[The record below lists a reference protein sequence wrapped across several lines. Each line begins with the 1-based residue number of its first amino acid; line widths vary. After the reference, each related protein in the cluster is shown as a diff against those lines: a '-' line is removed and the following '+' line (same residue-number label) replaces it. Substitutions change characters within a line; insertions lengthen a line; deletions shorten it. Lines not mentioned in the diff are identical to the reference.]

1 GHCRHAA
8 ACERA
13 ERFRI
18 GFSDR
23 SSVRGAVGWRDRQ
36 RSPAALRQCVD
47 SLRLVAPFHCNRHR
61 AFRQSRDD
69 ARGGDRRRRREP
81 RRRAGAGRRTA
92 VHPRRAGMDE
102 APRRGG
108 TSDAPAS
115 RRQHVAAAG
124 EGIARTCRR
133 SRAGR
138 KIRKD
143 LKMAKR
149 EVKTD
154 KIRTPS
160 GVFSQATVI
169 EAQGRLVFISG
180 MTARR
185 PDGTIAGIGDITM
198 QTRQVC
204 ENGKSAVEAAGGTL
218 DDVCRVDV
226 YVRNMEHFKE
236 IHAVRQ
242 EYFKPPL
249 PASTM
254 VEICK
259 MTSPDYL
266 IEINAIA
273 VIPSKLSRPR

>member
-1 GHCRHAA
+1 
-8 ACERA
+8 
-13 ERFRI
+13 
-18 GFSDR
+18 
-23 SSVRGAVGWRDRQ
+23 
-36 RSPAALRQCVD
+36 
-47 SLRLVAPFHCNRHR
+47 
-61 AFRQSRDD
+61 
-69 ARGGDRRRRREP
+69 
-81 RRRAGAGRRTA
+81 
-92 VHPRRAGMDE
+92 
-102 APRRGG
+102 
-108 TSDAPAS
+108 
-115 RRQHVAAAG
+115 
-124 EGIARTCRR
+124 
-133 SRAGR
+133 
-138 KIRKD
+138 
-143 LKMAKR
+143 MAKR

-185 PDGTIAGIGDITM
+185 PDGTIAGIG
-198 QTRQVC
+198 
-204 ENGKSAVEAAGGTL
+204 ENIKSAVEAAGGTL

-273 VIPSKLSRPR
+273 VVPSK